1 MLYAYYRTVVCAL
14 HETVQQMGYSSLED
28 FALEQA
34 REKLLQEI
42 SICTKHIQQF
52 EEKYGIEYADFC
64 KNFHQLQQHVFEKEE
79 DSAEWNAEL
88 KQLNILQKRL
98 ARLS

>member
-1 MLYAYYRTVVCAL
+1 MLITEQSLAL
-14 HETVQQMGYSSLED
+14 HETVHQMGYHSLED

-42 SICTKHIQQF
+42 NICIKNTEQF
-52 EEKYGIEYADFC
+52 EKKYRIDYADFC
-64 KNFHQLQQHVFEKEE
+64 KSFNQLKQPVFEKEE

>member
-1 MLYAYYRTVVCAL
+1 MLLVEKSLAL
-14 HETVQQMGYSSLED
+14 HEVVQHMGFDSIED
-28 FALEQA
+28 FALAKA
-34 REKLLQEI
+34 REKLLNEI
-42 SICTKHIQQF
+42 FTCTTNIENF
-52 EEKYGIEYADFC
+52 EKKYGFAYADFC
-64 KNFHQLQQHVFEKEE
+64 SKFQQLQQPLFEKEE